1 MATISNAGD
10 KYLCKILLKTG
21 EIVLQKFQVLFET
34 KSMSWSSSPAELTLL
49 KNCSI
54 SSKAMLTQCSL
65 AMGKYLFKV
74 KTKCTATT
82 STCIVLVAFLLTLKK
97 YLPNKF
103 YLITKVLRQCSL
115 LFSIGDIIFVDVTI

>member
-1 MATISNAGD
+1 MQNIIKNRRNCST
-10 KYLCKILLKTG
+10 KILSAL
-21 EIVLQKFQVLFET
+21 LET